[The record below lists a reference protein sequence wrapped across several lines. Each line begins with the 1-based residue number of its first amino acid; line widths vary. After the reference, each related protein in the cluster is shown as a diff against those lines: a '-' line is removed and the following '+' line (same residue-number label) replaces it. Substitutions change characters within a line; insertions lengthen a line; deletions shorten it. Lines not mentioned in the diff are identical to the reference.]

1 MSNLLLTGINLIAA
15 LIVFVHCVCRLSVRQ
30 WTFRQPELWAHA
42 LLTGGAVGVIGVS
55 LARSESTLSA
65 GVWINSGMAAYFL
78 SQSWRLWRMKR
89 GQK

>member
-1 MSNLLLTGINLIAA
+1 MSNLFLTALNLVAA
-15 LIVFVHCVCRLSVRQ
+15 LVIFVHCVCRLSVRQ

-55 LARSESTLSA
+55 LARGESTL
-65 GVWINSGMAAYFL
+65 GEEVWINIGMAAYFL
-78 SQSWRLWRMKR
+78 SQSWRLWKMKR